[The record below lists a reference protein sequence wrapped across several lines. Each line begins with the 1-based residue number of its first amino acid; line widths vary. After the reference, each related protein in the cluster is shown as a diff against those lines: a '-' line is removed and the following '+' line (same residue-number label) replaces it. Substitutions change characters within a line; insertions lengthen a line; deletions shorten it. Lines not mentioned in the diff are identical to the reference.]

1 MTYDRIVIGA
11 GMFGLYG
18 AMLSGQRGYRTLVL
32 EADGEAMSRA
42 TFVNQARVH
51 MGYHYPRSL
60 STANKSA
67 GYFERFNSE
76 YADCVNRSF
85 TKIYATSAAFSWT
98 NAAEFRRFCGAA
110 NIPCEEV
117 DARRYFNDGMVDG
130 AFLTTEYAFDAR
142 LLRKKLLG
150 EIEKLSNV
158 EVRYN
163 ARVTAIQQMG
173 SHFVVTA
180 GGEKLETGFILNAT
194 YASANEI
201 LTMAGFELFPTKYE
215 LCEIILG
222 KPSEKL
228 APVGITV
235 MDGPFFSVM
244 PFGCTEYHSLTSVC
258 FTPHATSYDKLPTLT
273 CQSRNPA
280 CVPGALQNCDS
291 CPAKPK
297 TAFGY
302 MNRLA
307 EKYLKQEY
315 RFEYVKSH
323 FALKLILKASEI
335 DDSRPT
341 VVRVANEDPMFVS
354 VLSGKLNTIY
364 DLSEVLQ

>member
-11 GMFGLYG
+11 GIFGLYG
-18 AMLSGQRGYRTLVL
+18 ALLSGKRGLRTLVL
-32 EADGEAMSRA
+32 EADTEAMSRA
-42 TFVNQARVH
+42 SFVNQARVH

-67 GYFERFNSE
+67 SYFERFCTEFSG
-76 YADCVNRSF
+76 CINRSF

-98 NAAEFRRFCGAA
+98 NAAEFRRFCRAA

-117 DARRYFNDGMVDG
+117 DAGRYFNDGLVDG
-130 AFLTTEYAFDAR
+130 AFLTTEFAFDAVLIR
-142 LLRKKLLG
+142 DRMLRELAALPSV
-150 EIEKLSNV
+150 EI
-158 EVRYN
+158 RYG
-163 ARVTAIQQMG
+163 ARVTDIRQEG
-173 SHFVVTA
+173 GHFAVFVGDTQF
-180 GGEKLETGFILNAT
+180 ETDFVFNAT

-201 LTMAGFELFPTKYE
+201 LSMAGFELFPTKYE

-222 KPSEKL
+222 HPSEKL
-228 APVGITV
+228 RDVGITV

-244 PFGCTEYHSLTSVC
+244 PFGCTPYHSLTSVC
-258 FTPHATSYDKLPTLT
+258 FTPHATSYDRLPTLR
-273 CQSRNPA
+273 CQAGNEL
-280 CVPGALQNCDS
+280 CKPGCLQNCDS

-297 TAFGY
+297 TAYPY

-307 EKYLKQEY
+307 EKYLKEDY
-315 RFEYVKSH
+315 RFRYERSH
-323 FALKLILKASEI
+323 FALKLILKASEV

-341 VVRVANEDPMFVS
+341 VIRVSSEAPMFVS

-364 DLSEVLQ
+364 DLAEVL